1 VRSVRW
7 VVIVAFALAMRGIA
21 QESGPSGSMPRCL
34 EPVPG
39 VTWDRWM
46 GTGDATLNAWC
57 DSVGRPVL
65 RSPVF
70 VEPAD
75 IAQLQMVS
83 WNVHVGGGEVE
94 QWLPRLRAEGAK
106 TTGLVLLLQEA
117 FRGGADVPESYPRDL
132 HVPGGIHPRR
142 PTLDIVSLANAFD
155 LFVAY
160 VPSMRNGSSTSVSTR
175 EDRGNA
181 ILSTEP
187 ITDVVAIE
195 LPFGRQRRVAIAA
208 TVTPRGS
215 RGRPIRVIV
224 LHFDTDEHRVMQA
237 DYLAGKIKSLT
248 DAKTLPVLVAGD
260 LNARK
265 GLADRTVAAIS
276 AVIHRQDDC
285 GTGRTFGL
293 PLGLD
298 VFLIKRLDYMFSTL
312 NEFGL
317 TQTCETLDDR
327 MGSDH
332 VPVVMTT
339 QF

>member
-1 VRSVRW
+1 L
-7 VVIVAFALAMRGIA
+7 ALAMRALA
-21 QESGPSGSMPRCL
+21 QEPGPSGSMLRCL
-34 EPVPG
+34 EPVTG

-75 IAQLQMVS
+75 IAQLRMVS

-94 QWLPRLRAEGAK
+94 QRLPRLRADAAK
-106 TTGLVLLLQEA
+106 TTGLVMLLQEA
-117 FRGGADVPESYPRDL
+117 FRGGADVPESYPSGL
-132 HVPGGIHPRR
+132 HVPSGIHPRR
-142 PTLDIVSLANAFD
+142 PAPDIVSLANAFD

-187 ITDVVAIE
+187 ISDVVAIE

-215 RGRPIRVIV
+215 RARPIRVIV

-248 DAKTLPVLVAGD
+248 DAKIFPVVVAGD
-260 LNARK
+260 LNSRK
-265 GLADRTVAAIS
+265 GLADQTVAAIS
-276 AVIHRQDDC
+276 AVIHREDEC

-298 VFLIKRLDYMFSTL
+298 VVAIKRLDFMFSTL

-317 TQTCETLDDR
+317 TKTCETLGDR

-332 VPVVMTT
+332 VPVVMTAG
-339 QF
+339 F